1 MEIQPPT
8 LDELINWLD
17 TYIEKI
23 AAAKLDETAALLRIA
38 RLDLIVRA
46 NGVSE
51 DELEAFLLAA
61 ESEKRVADHIAPPEL
76 KKRRRKAAGFAAN
89 N

>member
-1 MEIQPPT
+1 METQPPT
-8 LDELINWLD
+8 LDQLINWLD
-17 TYIEKI
+17 AYIEKI

-38 RLDLIVRA
+38 RIDLIVRA

-51 DELEAFLLAA
+51 DELEAFLFAA
-61 ESEKRVADHIAPPEL
+61 ESEQRIADYIAPPEL
-76 KKRRRKAAGFAAN
+76 KKHRRKAAGLAAN